1 MKVSKRA
8 QSVPPSATMAVDTKM
23 KELKAKGVDIVGF
36 GAGEPDFDTPQ
47 YIKDAAIA
55 AIKAGKTK
63 YTATPGIPELRKII
77 AEKLLKENNLKYTP
91 EQIIVNIGAKH
102 SVYESMQAVLD
113 EGDEVILPAPYWVTY
128 PETIKLAGGIMKVVQ
143 TDAKNSYKI
152 TPAQLKKAI
161 TKKTA
166 MLLIN
171 SPNNPGG
178 FTYTPEELKAIAK
191 VLEGTDIMVLSDE
204 IYEKLVYGDTKFISF
219 AALSDDAYKRT
230 ITINGFS
237 KAFAMTGWRLGYTAG
252 PVEVIKAMDR
262 LQGHMTQNPVSF
274 VQAGA
279 LVAFGDPN
287 NEGEKMRLEFEKRAK
302 YMADRL
308 NAIKDVKCP
317 QPTGAFYC
325 FPDVSAH
332 FGRTI
337 GGVKIN
343 NSMDIAAA
351 LLEQANVA
359 LVPGGPF
366 GCDKNV
372 RLSFATSM
380 EQITKGLDRI
390 EKWLKS

>member
-1 MKVSKRA
+1 
-8 QSVPPSATMAVDTKM
+8 
-23 KELKAKGVDIVGF
+23 
-36 GAGEPDFDTPQ
+36 
-47 YIKDAAIA
+47 
-55 AIKAGKTK
+55 
-63 YTATPGIPELRKII
+63 
-77 AEKLLKENNLKYTP
+77 
-91 EQIIVNIGAKH
+91 
-102 SVYESMQAVLD
+102 
-113 EGDEVILPAPYWVTY
+113 
-128 PETIKLAGGIMKVVQ
+128 
-143 TDAKNSYKI
+143 
-152 TPAQLKKAI
+152 
-161 TKKTA
+161 
-166 MLLIN
+166 
-171 SPNNPGG
+171 PNNPGG
-178 FTYTPEELKAIAK
+178 FTYTPDELKALAK

-204 IYEKLVYGDTKFISF
+204 IYEHLVYGDTKFVSF

-237 KAFAMTGWRLGYTAG
+237 KAYAMTGWRLGYVAG
-252 PVEVIKAMDR
+252 PVEVVKAMSR

-274 VQAGA
+274 VQQGG
-279 LVAFGDPN
+279 LVAFTDPS
-287 NEGEKMRLEFEKRAK
+287 NEVEKMRLEFEKRAK

-308 NAIKDVKCP
+308 GAIDGIKCP

-343 NSMDIAAA
+343 NSMDFAAA

-380 EQITKGLDRI
+380 DMIKKGIDRL
-390 EKWLKS
+390 EKWLMS